1 MRVREGS
8 EIDSRPVLRRP
19 LRGFAILILALAL
32 LGHWLYWYQPKERP
46 GAADPADLPARL
58 LADPRASLALWLPFP
73 HQNLSAA
80 NDALGDLEAL
90 ATALA
95 RRGSHDA
102 RARPVELPRFGPFVA
117 PPARE
122 LGAAWYPDGGVAIA
136 ARVYPGLALFARLA
150 GKVAGNPWLAGGTVQ
165 LAGKNATVTWDG
177 SLWLARTDGAVLP
190 GPVDS
195 SDPGPPLDLGAF
207 ALGRGS
213 AAPPLP
219 AGRYHLR
226 RNAAGALEAELA
238 GGVPW
243 PAVPPV
249 TLATA
254 EAALLVVRGAGRPD
268 WIEAF
273 ESPGALAVSAHAAS
287 SGLPQ
292 SATFAPAGFKA
303 WKLPARGLAELL
315 NGEPEELEQSGLRLV
330 ATEEVSRATAEALA
344 PTVAAWLGPSHPDFV
359 VGLWLEPR
367 AVRRALGGSARLF
380 ADLPFLGHRREA
392 ATIDDW
398 RTVLTPLDGFA
409 EVSVVIFENPDRA
422 RITLVPRVER
432 GGG

>member
-1 MRVREGS
+1 M
-8 EIDSRPVLRRP
+8 LRRH
-19 LRGFAILILALAL
+19 LRGFTILFLALAL
-32 LGHWLYWYQPKERP
+32 FGHWLYWYQPKERP
-46 GAADPADLPARL
+46 GVADPADLPARL
-58 LADPRASLALWLPFP
+58 LADPRASLAVWLPFP

-80 NDALGDLEAL
+80 NDELGDLEAV
-90 ATALA
+90 TRALA
-95 RRGSHDA
+95 RRGGRDA

-122 LGAAWYPDGGVAIA
+122 LGAAWYPNDEVAIA

-150 GKVAGNPWLAGGTVQ
+150 GKVAGNPWLAGGAVQ

-190 GPVDS
+190 GPVDAT
-195 SDPGPPLDLGAF
+195 DPAPPVLLGAF
-207 ALGRGS
+207 ALDGS
-213 AAPPLP
+213 AAAPPLP

-226 RNAAGALEAELA
+226 RTPTGALEAELA

-287 SGLPQ
+287 SGLPL

-344 PTVAAWLGPSHPDFV
+344 PTVAAWLGPSQPDFV

-367 AVRRALGGSARLF
+367 AIRKALGGTTQLF

-392 ATIDDW
+392 ASLEDW
-398 RTVLTPLDGFA
+398 RTLLAPLDGFS
-409 EVSVVIFENPDRA
+409 EISVVIFENPDRA
-422 RITLVPRVER
+422 RITLVPKVER